1 MMLNVYSIYDKDT
14 GKYGQPFFAETDAVA
29 KRQFLIGCKSLPK
42 EILVALKFF
51 RIAHVDMDTID
62 FSNDSEF
69 IMSGD
74 DVLDYLEN
82 ENKKESN

>member
-1 MMLNVYSIYDKDT
+1 MLNVYSIYDKDT

-51 RIAHVDMDTID
+51 QHMLIWILLISQMIRNLSCQVMM
-62 FSNDSEF
+62 F
-69 IMSGD
+69 
-74 DVLDYLEN
+74 
-82 ENKKESN
+82 